1 MKPTTFAPARGT
13 AWTRSF
19 TPHPDQEPGLDLLE
33 RLAYALQTEGIL
45 YCQWKGH
52 WSGHRWATGEGDIDL
67 LVDRKALPRFRTL
80 VQELGFKSALPSGAR
95 QIPGVESYF
104 GHDPA
109 LARLLHLHVHYQLA
123 VGDYWRTVYRLPIER
138 PMLEAAEE
146 GSLFRVPSPPYQ
158 LIVFVLRLLLRQR
171 DWPFPARHPRWVNG
185 IQGQLEYLEG
195 RCEREAL
202 AAILAQ
208 HLPSIDLPLFDRC
221 VGSLR
226 LESEPG
232 ERARTRREIHRRLRA
247 HTRRPSFAALV
258 VAAVEKALP
267 RPMARAFS
275 DNRMALVGGGSVLAL
290 IGGDGA
296 GKSTCGRELGRWLG
310 EDFPTLCAHL
320 GRPPRSLTTLVI
332 GGALK
337 LERRLYQL
345 GRRPVPVGSQ
355 IELLRHICTA
365 RDRYR
370 LYEKVRRFAAAGG
383 LAVCERYPV
392 PQNRFLVGP
401 CIPSLIGP
409 APSRRALLLRDIEL
423 SYYKRILPPDALFVL
438 RLDPELA
445 VIRKPDE
452 PADYVRTRGR
462 VIWETDWSTTGA
474 HVVDASRP
482 LSQVLQDLKT
492 RVWSVL

>member
-1 MKPTTFAPARGT
+1 
-13 AWTRSF
+13 
-19 TPHPDQEPGLDLLE
+19 
-33 RLAYALQTEGIL
+33 
-45 YCQWKGH
+45 
-52 WSGHRWATGEGDIDL
+52 
-67 LVDRKALPRFRTL
+67 
-80 VQELGFKSALPSGAR
+80 
-95 QIPGVESYF
+95 
-104 GHDPA
+104 
-109 LARLLHLHVHYQLA
+109 
-123 VGDYWRTVYRLPIER
+123 
-138 PMLEAAEE
+138 
-146 GSLFRVPSPPYQ
+146 
-158 LIVFVLRLLLRQR
+158 
-171 DWPFPARHPRWVNG
+171 
-185 IQGQLEYLEG
+185 
-195 RCEREAL
+195 
-202 AAILAQ
+202 
-208 HLPSIDLPLFDRC
+208 
-221 VGSLR
+221 
-226 LESEPG
+226 
-232 ERARTRREIHRRLRA
+232 
-247 HTRRPSFAALV
+247 
-258 VAAVEKALP
+258 
-267 RPMARAFS
+267 
-275 DNRMALVGGGSVLAL
+275 MALVGGGSVLAL

-482 LSQVLQDLKT
+482 LSQVLQDLKA